1 METKKGSCPAIR
13 IIGDV
18 LIAAA
23 VLLTVDV
30 VIVMTGKINSVVLKN
45 EYISMFKNEIWFCAV
60 LILFALDVRFGFFT
74 KIRSTAG
81 KVIGWILRI
90 IVTALAAVILFLCG
104 KVIAGGFIN
113 TAEAE
118 KDVIILGLALENGKP
133 VRDLYYR
140 VETGQKYWEQHD
152 DVTLILTGGNPDKSG
167 KTEAD
172 VMHDILA
179 ERGVPEERMYLE
191 NKSENTVE
199 NFENTAKMIDPAT
212 PIVLVSS
219 NYHMSRAVRLAK
231 QAGLTNIKR
240 LPAPSEFLKYG
251 SNMMWE
257 VGSELNQW
265 KKSILSGMQ

>member
-1 METKKGSCPAIR
+1 METKKGPCPARR

-30 VIVMTGKINSVVLKN
+30 VIVMLGKINSVVLKN
-45 EYISMFKNEIWFCAV
+45 EYISRFKNEIYLCAV

-81 KVIGWILRI
+81 KGIGWILRI

-118 KDVIILGLALENGKP
+118 KNVIILGLALENGKP

-152 DVTLILTGGNPDKSG
+152 DVTLILTGGNPDESG
-167 KTEAD
+167 RTEAD

-179 ERGVPEERMYLE
+179 ERGVPEEQMHLE
-191 NKSENTVE
+191 NKAENTVE
-199 NFENTAKMIDPAT
+199 NFENTAKIIDLDT

-219 NYHMSRAVRLAK
+219 NYHMSRAVRLAR
-231 QAGLTNIKR
+231 QAGFTNIKR

-265 KKSILSGMQ
+265 EKSILSRMQ